1 MEVKLTD
8 FGCGALMKKS
18 HFKVFS
24 GTRTYC
30 PPDYKISG
38 KFRAMPV
45 TVWSQGVNK
54 GNGVGRLSHSPRPVH
69 DHCQHLEQSWPVTS
83 PIPLTDAWLVPV
95 FFTLIMFVG
104 LVGNSLVIYVVV
116 KNQQMKTVTNLYI
129 VNLATTDMLFLVCCV
144 PFTATLYSLPSWIFG
159 DFMCRLINYLQQVTA
174 QATCITLSAM
184 SVDRFYVTVYPLQS
198 LRHRTP
204 QMALSVCTTIWI
216 CSLLLSVPIA
226 LYQHT
231 ESSFWFGPQTYC
243 TEAFPSLIHKRAYIL
258 YSFLAVYLLPLIT
271 ICMCYTFMLKRMGQA
286 TVEPVHGCNQL
297 QTSAER
303 VEAVRTR
310 VSRMV
315 VVMVLLFLVCWGPIQ
330 ILILLQAFC
339 SEDVSHSYTLYKL
352 KIWAH
357 CMSYSNSSINPV
369 IYAFMGANFRKAFR
383 SVFPFIFK
391 RNARTTEPLPTYNRE
406 MNFLSS

>member
-1 MEVKLTD
+1 MIFRELND
-8 FGCGALMKKS
+8 LAEADWFMLHLILAACFQS
-18 HFKVFS
+18 FS
-24 GTRTYC
+24 ET
-30 PPDYKISG
+30 
-38 KFRAMPV
+38 
-45 TVWSQGVNK
+45 
-54 GNGVGRLSHSPRPVH
+54 L
-69 DHCQHLEQSWPVTS
+69 HLPQ
-83 PIPLTDAWLVPV
+83 LH
-95 FFTLIMFVG
+95 
-104 LVGNSLVIYVVV
+104 
-116 KNQQMKTVTNLYI
+116 LYR
-129 VNLATTDMLFLVCCV
+129 
-144 PFTATLYSLPSWIFG
+144 S
-159 DFMCRLINYLQQVTA
+159 VTA

-184 SVDRFYVTVYPLQS
+184 SVDSFYVTVYPLQS

-271 ICMCYTFMLKRMGQA
+271 ICMCYTFMLKCMGQA

-369 IYAFMGANFRKAFR
+369 IHAFMGANFRKTFR
-383 SVFPFIFK
+383 SVFPLIFK
-391 RNARTTEPLPTYNRE
+391 RNARTTKPLPTYNRE

>member
-1 MEVKLTD
+1 MAETNSTGDAAEHIMCNYDANIYQCNQTD
-8 FGCGALMKKS
+8 LMR
-18 HFKVFS
+18 FQN
-24 GTRTYC
+24 
-30 PPDYKISG
+30 
-38 KFRAMPV
+38 PV
-45 TVWSQGVNK
+45 
-54 GNGVGRLSHSPRPVH
+54 
-69 DHCQHLEQSWPVTS
+69 
-83 PIPLTDAWLVPV
+83 PLTDTWLVPL

-104 LVGNSLVIYVVV
+104 LVGNLIVIYVVI

-129 VNLATTDMLFLVCCV
+129 VNLATTDILFLVCCV
-144 PFTATLYSLPSWIFG
+144 PFTATVYVLPSWIFG
-159 DFMCRLINYLQQVTA
+159 DFMCRLVNYLQQVTA

-198 LRHRTP
+198 LHHRTP

-216 CSLLLSVPIA
+216 CSSLLSVPIA

-231 ESSFWFGPQTYC
+231 ESSYWFGPQTYC
-243 TEAFPSLIHKRAYIL
+243 TETFPSVIHKRVYLL

-271 ICMCYTFMLKRMGQA
+271 ICMCYTFMLKRMAQA
-286 TVEPVHGCNQL
+286 TVQPVQGCNQISL
-297 QTSAER
+297 QTSSER
-303 VEAVRTR
+303 AEAVRSR

-315 VVMVLLFLVCWGPIQ
+315 VVMVLLFLLCWGPIQ

-339 SEDVSHSYTLYKL
+339 AEDVSRSYTLYKL

-357 CMSYSNSSINPV
+357 GMSYSNSSINPV

-383 SVFPFIFK
+383 SVCPLIFK
-391 RNARTTEPLPTYNRE
+391 RRSTEPLATYNRE

>member
-1 MEVKLTD
+1 MAERN
-8 FGCGALMKKS
+8 
-18 HFKVFS
+18 
-24 GTRTYC
+24 RTTEAPELILC
-30 PPDYKISG
+30 SNQAKIYDCNQSDPM
-38 KFRAMPV
+38 RSQSPV
-45 TVWSQGVNK
+45 
-54 GNGVGRLSHSPRPVH
+54 
-69 DHCQHLEQSWPVTS
+69 
-83 PIPLTDAWLVPV
+83 PLTDAWLVPV

-104 LVGNSLVIYVVV
+104 LVGNLLVIYVVV

-129 VNLATTDMLFLVCCV
+129 VNLATTDILFLVCCV
-144 PFTATLYSLPSWIFG
+144 PFTATLYTLPSWIFG
-159 DFMCRLINYLQQVTA
+159 DFMCRLVNYLQQVTA

-198 LRHRTP
+198 LHHRTP
-204 QMALSVCTTIWI
+204 QTALTVCTTIWI

-243 TEAFPSLIHKRAYIL
+243 TEAFPSLLHKRAYIL

-286 TVEPVHGCNQL
+286 TVEPLHGCNQL
-297 QTSAER
+297 QTPAER
-303 VEAVRTR
+303 VAAVRTR

-315 VVMVLLFLVCWGPIQ
+315 VVMVLLFIVCWGPIQ

-339 SEDVSHSYTLYKL
+339 PEDVSHSYTLYKL

-383 SVFPFIFK
+383 SVFPLIFK
-391 RNARTTEPLPTYNRE
+391 RSARTTEPGVTYNRE
-406 MNFLSS
+406 MNFLSSRPQRMLWTGYA

>member
-1 MEVKLTD
+1 MVTHLYLMAESNSTGEVAELIL
-8 FGCGALMKKS
+8 CNNEA
-18 HFKVFS
+18 
-24 GTRTYC
+24 
-30 PPDYKISG
+30 KIYDCNQSDPM
-38 KFRAMPV
+38 R
-45 TVWSQGVNK
+45 SQ
-54 GNGVGRLSHSPRPVH
+54 SPM
-69 DHCQHLEQSWPVTS
+69 
-83 PIPLTDAWLVPV
+83 PLTDAWLVPV
-95 FFTLIMFVG
+95 FFTLIMLVG
-104 LVGNSLVIYVVV
+104 LVGNLLVIYVVV

-129 VNLATTDMLFLVCCV
+129 VNLATTDILFLVCCV
-144 PFTATLYSLPSWIFG
+144 PFTATLYTLPSWIFG
-159 DFMCRLINYLQQVTA
+159 DFMCRLVNYLQQVTA

-198 LRHRTP
+198 LHHRTP
-204 QMALSVCTTIWI
+204 QMALTVCTTIWI

-271 ICMCYTFMLKRMGQA
+271 ICMCYTFMIKRMGQA

-297 QTSAER
+297 QRPAER

-315 VVMVLLFLVCWGPIQ
+315 VVMVLLFIVCWGPIQ

-383 SVFPFIFK
+383 SVFPLIFK